1 MGFNDSSCFE
11 KALVTPAIKNS
22 INHLNELCSSKGNF
36 WSFLAYLPILVINCT
51 TVASVFVVIRVP
63 VKGLPRCG
71 SRVYWTPAVCLS
83 CRQPLS
89 SRNGE
94 VSVVRNVPAQGCD
107 TCLLLRTEGSE
118 SPFNGLLQWLR
129 LKAGGNHHLGLLI
142 ACFDLEK
149 QKQKETCFS
158 FFPFENPA
166 DSIIS

>member
-107 TCLLLRTEGSE
+107 TCLVLRA
-118 SPFNGLLQWLR
+118 P
-129 LKAGGNHHLGLLI
+129 KAVKAHLM
-142 ACFDLEK
+142 D
-149 QKQKETCFS
+149 CFS
-158 FFPFENPA
+158 DWGWKQEVITTWAFW
-166 DSIIS
+166 SHVLI